1 MAYATSNPPALIAQ
15 AIGGG
20 GQMWVYR
27 STDAGT
33 VVDSASYF
41 TNLAD
46 LGAVNGAGI
55 LVVDTDASPVEG
67 AFAVINASTDITNAT
82 AQTDSD

>member
-33 VVDSASYF
+33 TVDGAGYF

-46 LGAVNGAGI
+46 LGAVTGAGI
-55 LVVDTDASPVEG
+55 IVVDTDASPVEG
-67 AFAVINASTDITNAT
+67 AFSIINASTDITNAT